1 MRIKQLAALPM
12 ITFEPL
18 ELEATLRSAIRRL
31 GSSFYIDLDGYPLPP
46 DFELDLDDDWLIS
59 SDTELTLDFPRTED
73 GVSLPVKDL
82 IDLSLEVTDSATSF
96 DGLTYHSSR
105 RTIIRM
111 NSTDLRSH
119 AFADRVSA
127 SHRHELKMISEVGG
141 KPSNISIKNDSAHFG
156 AIIVARDHFYDKY
169 NPPLTGDEL
178 FIEVEHPHGASITDC
193 NALIHAYLF
202 ELHTT
207 LGLEFFEWPRPLDDE
222 IDYPEDEDIGE
233 LVGQAGRLRPL
244 LIGQGLLSVLSEFNS
259 AHGANRSDW
268 SLLSYVKCIEYVA
281 ATVVRE
287 KQYEDL
293 RKRLLTRD
301 ALKPNAEFMDGLL
314 LLFEENRTLTKDA
327 EAIRLSIERCC
338 DPIPMAGHAPAFLRT
353 LAKIGPSSTLAQR
366 QASLLDLSA
375 ALTATRNQL
384 AHAKANYRRT
394 GKECPPEQLSSLVV
408 CARIAAEQCIRWY
421 SSRPE
426 DLRRG

>member
-1 MRIKQLAALPM
+1 
-12 ITFEPL
+12 
-18 ELEATLRSAIRRL
+18 
-31 GSSFYIDLDGYPLPP
+31 
-46 DFELDLDDDWLIS
+46 
-59 SDTELTLDFPRTED
+59 
-73 GVSLPVKDL
+73 
-82 IDLSLEVTDSATSF
+82 
-96 DGLTYHSSR
+96 
-105 RTIIRM
+105 
-111 NSTDLRSH
+111 
-119 AFADRVSA
+119 
-127 SHRHELKMISEVGG
+127 
-141 KPSNISIKNDSAHFG
+141 
-156 AIIVARDHFYDKY
+156 
-169 NPPLTGDEL
+169 
-178 FIEVEHPHGASITDC
+178 
-193 NALIHAYLF
+193 
-202 ELHTT
+202 
-207 LGLEFFEWPRPLDDE
+207 LEFFEWPRPLDDE
-222 IDYPEDEDIGE
+222 IEYPEDEDIGE

-338 DPIPMAGHAPAFLRT
+338 DPIPMAGHAPVFLRT